1 MLGPRRPLTKMERM
15 MAWRSHGG
23 ILTHGNLKHT
33 LKPVKPR
40 LFWSWL
46 LPWFARSC
54 RIWPA
59 WSSCPGCCW
68 CKNKLWG
75 SWWVLHPPWRE
86 TPDWA
91 QVHSP
96 LDRAPSRSSYHLT
109 LPHTWWRFV
118 RLHHIHNILLKNTEL
133 EINPMC
139 THPRCMC
146 TWFYVKPL
154 TLEYYMSV
162 LRSYI
167 YTLILCADSDSHH
180 VFLRSTDYIPLT
192 VTSSEGLCDLQEENI
207 CRCRDLTIYVN
218 KRLSEFFFFF
228 NKFKMLL
235 RYKEWLTFRKPA
247 VY

>member
-1 MLGPRRPLTKMERM
+1 
-15 MAWRSHGG
+15 
-23 ILTHGNLKHT
+23 
-33 LKPVKPR
+33 
-40 LFWSWL
+40 
-46 LPWFARSC
+46 
-54 RIWPA
+54 
-59 WSSCPGCCW
+59 
-68 CKNKLWG
+68 
-75 SWWVLHPPWRE
+75 
-86 TPDWA
+86 
-91 QVHSP
+91 
-96 LDRAPSRSSYHLT
+96 
-109 LPHTWWRFV
+109 
-118 RLHHIHNILLKNTEL
+118 
-133 EINPMC
+133 
-139 THPRCMC
+139 MC

-180 VFLRSTDYIPLT
+180 VFLQTTDYIPLT

-218 KRLSEFFFFF
+218 KRLSEFFFFL